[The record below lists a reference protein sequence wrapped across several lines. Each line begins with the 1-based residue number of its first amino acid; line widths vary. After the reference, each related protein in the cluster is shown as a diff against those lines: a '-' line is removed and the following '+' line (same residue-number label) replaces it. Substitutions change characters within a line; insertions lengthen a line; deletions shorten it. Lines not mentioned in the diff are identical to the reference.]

1 MKNTTPLLDD
11 TKFQKRRTNL
21 LLDSKSIAGVF
32 SCPGYFAEDGPGSA
46 FRLIRVPKA
55 RAVLSLM
62 MIYAQRKLPS
72 FWIVGLIDLLLV
84 IAMVC
89 VVIIPNLTNKLAI
102 LAGLISGVVTVI
114 LVPMTGVLSDSL
126 STYQAA
132 LNKCRAICNS
142 ITKSK
147 FDEQHFLALVYGLGA
162 DEWGDFISKFDR

>member
-1 MKNTTPLLDD
+1 
-11 TKFQKRRTNL
+11 
-21 LLDSKSIAGVF
+21 
-32 SCPGYFAEDGPGSA
+32 
-46 FRLIRVPKA
+46 
-55 RAVLSLM
+55 M